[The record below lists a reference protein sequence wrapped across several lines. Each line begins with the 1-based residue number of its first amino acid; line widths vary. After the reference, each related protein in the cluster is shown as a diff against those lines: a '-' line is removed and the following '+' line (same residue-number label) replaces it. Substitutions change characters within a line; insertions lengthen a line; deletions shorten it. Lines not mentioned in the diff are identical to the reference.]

1 MNVMEN
7 RIKRLAFE
15 EERALKLANLAKY
28 KADKMLEARQRH
40 Q

>member
-1 MNVMEN
+1 LQGLEN

-15 EERALKLANLAKY
+15 EERATKLTQIASEKAEKLLK
-28 KADKMLEARQRH
+28 ARERH